1 MKDLSAS
8 ASGRTDVSVDEAYG
22 LLSNFE
28 SYQDWFPEGVKSIQV
43 LERDPDGHPSRLQTK
58 LHTSSGPIQRDFDM
72 QMTTTLR
79 RPQLVELKRAPNQ
92 NRDQEEMTVSW
103 RLTEGPQTLVA
114 VDLRARLDV
123 PGFLPVGGLAQ
134 GMADRFLQAA
144 LRRLNGAPD
153 R

>member
-8 ASGRTDVSVDEAYG
+8 ASGRTDARVDEAYA

-28 SYQDWFPEGVKSIQV
+28 SYPDWFPEGVKSIQV
-43 LERDPDGHPSRLQTK
+43 LERAPDGHPSRLSVK
-58 LHTSSGPIQRDFDM
+58 LHTSSGPVQRDFDM
-72 QMTTTLR
+72 QMTTALR
-79 RPQLVELKRAPNQ
+79 RAELVELRRVPKE

-103 RLTEGPQTLVA
+103 RLTDGPQTLVA
-114 VDLRARLDV
+114 VDLRARLDL

-144 LRRLNGAPD
+144 LRRLNSASGN
-153 R
+153 